1 MIKKFLGLLVFS
13 LILFSTSLFAGIEG
27 DTQKDGAIKDLEF
40 PLLFKVSHKESTES
54 IKFSP
59 DNKTLATAS
68 YDNTAKLWD
77 MDGELLFS
85 MSENTS
91 DVNQILFNKDGSK
104 IVTRS
109 YGDTER
115 AVVIYDRTTGE
126 KLNTINRKKGSYYKK
141 VGDIE
146 FIPNTNSLVVGID
159 DYYKEISI
167 YNLTNN
173 TLVNTFNTGIY
184 VDQFSIT
191 PDGKKIA
198 IQYGKTI
205 QIYYIDSGELYSE
218 FTVDISDNSDSNS
231 DADNIQF
238 IDNTKL
244 LTVYSSTGYIA
255 IWDIKTSKLIK
266 SIRGRKVEDDS
277 GYNDIYYVKV
287 IDDLIIFN
295 YQYEYNKQ
303 AVDIFK
309 TDGEYVGSLK
319 NFSQGFW
326 LRDFDISPDKTKL
339 AISDDG
345 GNVQVFDIT
354 SLNLKSMLLKPEI
367 QDLEVILKDNNTL
380 NIKFKAIQN

>member
-27 DTQKDGAIKDLEF
+27 DTQEDGAIKDLEF
-40 PLLFKVSHKESTES
+40 PLLFKVSHKKSTNS

-68 YDNTAKLWD
+68 SDNTAKLWD

-85 MSENTS
+85 MSENTG

-104 IVTRS
+104 IITRS
-109 YGDTER
+109 LDDTER

-126 KLNTINRKKGSYYKK
+126 KLNTINRKYGSSYIQ

-146 FIPNTNSLVVGID
+146 FIPNTNFLVVGINNYD
-159 DYYKEISI
+159 IQEISI

-184 VDQFSIT
+184 VNQFSIT

-198 IQYGKTI
+198 IQYDKTI

-218 FTVDISDNSDSNS
+218 FTVDISDYSY
-231 DADNIQF
+231 ADNIQF
-238 IDNTKL
+238 IDNSKL
-244 LTVYSSTGYIA
+244 LTVYSSTGYIS
-255 IWDIKTSKLIK
+255 IFDIKTSKLIK

-287 IDDLIIFN
+287 IDDLIIFD
-295 YQYEYNKQ
+295 YRYEYNTE